1 MKKIIISILLGLTL
15 LIGSAISSEPVRTTS
30 TLNQKDQK
38 EETVYITNT
47 GEKYH
52 RESCRHLAKSK
63 IPIKKSDAISRG
75 YEACK
80 VCRP

>member
-1 MKKIIISILLGLTL
+1 MRRLIIAVLLSLCL
-15 LIGSAISSEPVRTTS
+15 LVSSGISSESINPTFKIG
-30 TLNQKDQK
+30 QKDQK

-52 RESCRHLAKSK
+52 REGCRHLAKSK
-63 IPIKKSDAISRG
+63 IAIKKSDAIARG